1 MTCLD
6 KTTQSSSL
14 HITLKK
20 NSDAV
25 ETAMK
30 YLLSKIQG
38 GKLREATFY
47 SCLEN
52 TGKKLRP
59 SLCIEFTKLLNG
71 SVDIV
76 LPVAASI
83 EICHTYSLIHDDLP
97 ALDNDDIRRG
107 KPSCHKKFNEATA
120 ILAGDT
126 LLTYAFEILSGLEN
140 ITPEKK
146 CTLIFALSKAIGPDG
161 MLAGQIADIEYTDS
175 ENDFNEMLNIHKLK
189 TAKLIEFSCLAP
201 ALVFDTNTNIKEAI
215 QNFALNFGI
224 LFQIADDIL
233 DYDQKSDEGCNVVKA
248 LGLVKSKEMLR
259 DLAEKAILS
268 LDIFGNRASI
278 LKSLVFHTVDRI
290 K

>member
-6 KTTQSSSL
+6 QISQSSSL
-14 HITLKK
+14 HTALKK

-25 ETAMK
+25 EIRMRS
-30 YLLSKIQG
+30 LLSRMKDS
-38 GKLREATFY
+38 KLKEAAFF
-47 SCLEN
+47 SCFEN

-71 SVDIV
+71 SIDII
-76 LPVAASI
+76 LPIAASI

-97 ALDNDDIRRG
+97 ALDNDDVRRG
-107 KPSCHKKFNEATA
+107 KQSCHKKFNEATA

-146 CTLIFALSKAIGPDG
+146 CILVSEFAKAVGPNG
-161 MLAGQIADIEYTDS
+161 MLAGQIEDIECGYS
-175 ENDFNEMLNIHKLK
+175 ESDFNKMLNIHKLK

-201 ALVFDTNTNIKEAI
+201 TVVFNADAKTTTAI
-215 QNFALNFGI
+215 STFASNFGI
-224 LFQIADDIL
+224 FFQIADDIS
-233 DYDQKSDEGCNVVKA
+233 DYNKNSKEGCNIVKA
-248 LGLVKSKEMLR
+248 LGAKKSKEMLQ
-259 DLAEKAILS
+259 DLAEKSILS
-268 LDIFGNRASI
+268 LDIFGNSASI

>member
-1 MTCLD
+1 VTYLD
-6 KTTQSSSL
+6 SIIQSSSL
-14 HITLKK
+14 HTTLKK

-30 YLLSKIQG
+30 SLLSRIQSS
-38 GKLREATFY
+38 KLKEAAFF
-47 SCLEN
+47 SCFDN

-71 SVDIV
+71 SIDIIM
-76 LPVAASI
+76 PVAASI

-107 KPSCHKKFNEATA
+107 KQSCHKKFDEATA
-120 ILAGDT
+120 ILTGDT
-126 LLTYAFEILSGLEN
+126 LLTYAFEILSGLKN

-146 CTLIFALSKAIGPDG
+146 CILVSEFAKSVGPNG
-161 MLAGQIADIEYTDS
+161 MLAGQIEDIECSDS
-175 ENDFNEMLNIHKLK
+175 ENNFNKMLNIHKLK

-201 ALVFDTNTNIKEAI
+201 TFVFDTDEKIKNAI
-215 QNFALNFGI
+215 SIFASNFGI

-233 DYDQKSDEGCNVVKA
+233 DYNQNSEEGCNIVKA
-248 LGLVKSKEMLR
+248 LGANKSKEMLK
-259 DLAEKAILS
+259 DLAEKSTLS
-268 LDIFGNRASI
+268 LDIFGNSASI